1 MEETKKLYRSRTDR
15 MIFGVCGGLGEYF
28 GIDPIIFRGLF
39 LLLVFGGGAGIL
51 VYLILAIVIPNNPQ
65 PGAAAEYN
73 PEAARQKINEF
84 AQEMKQGAQDL
95 AAQMNHGSGF
105 GARRSILGLIVVLA
119 GCLLLLDK
127 ILPQAWMR
135 WDIFWPVIIIFA
147 GLAIIARRK

>member
-1 MEETKKLYRSRTDR
+1 

-51 VYLILAIVIPNNPQ
+51 VYMIMAIVIPNNPQ
-65 PGAAAEYN
+65 PAADVVYNAE
-73 PEAARQKINEF
+73 ATKQKINDF

-95 AAQMNHGSGF
+95 AAQMNHGSRF
-105 GARRSILGLIVVLA
+105 GARRTILGLIVVLA

-127 ILPQAWMR
+127 ILPHAWMR

-147 GLAIIARRK
+147 GFAIVARKK